1 MIREHHLQEP
11 DMPQGD
17 KSSNTD
23 KQKRR
28 TGAIDKGQEPKGVAR
43 PEAETRGWPAVNK
56 LHGGAKKIAMGRKI
70 PSGPVGGLGRKTNL
84 SRSS

>member
-1 MIREHHLQEP
+1 
-11 DMPQGD
+11 MPKGD
-17 KSSNTD
+17 KSTEKD

-28 TGAIDKGQEPKGVAR
+28 AGAVESEQKSGAR
-43 PEAETRGWPAVNK
+43 PEAGARAWVKVNK
-56 LHGGAKKIAMGRKI
+56 VHGGAKQIATGRKI